1 MTEQEKTPLN
11 SLSELDFLPDWDNEK
26 INQKKE
32 KHHQDR
38 KKAVHKKSKYTK
50 KEKNEFTFQVSI
62 SQVVNE
68 SVKKQLRSD
77 AITRDVKV
85 IAGEI
90 LERQAFALK
99 VQFKERNKDFIINK
113 KNSEIYLDEESAINE
128 LIKDSKFVKIKKGEK
143 IQLKG
148 NFQYIYK
155 CNKTGNFYPPTSH
168 DAFDNLI
175 ETALMNSKVNFRK
188 KDYIESLSKS
198 TDAEEIKKLQE
209 TDLYKATFSIDETT
223 QFFSISALVK
233 YLKEINFQKF
243 FSKSNTIKLTA
254 KSLKDVSKY
263 AIINKNFALNSKERI
278 KSDISKVLLI
288 AIKRANFHTFIS
300 KNVNYISAYKPKKYI
315 EEEMNQCCK
324 LITRRCGKRGAPI
337 KELLGEYENFKKS
350 KIEILQEIKW
360 LLKEG
365 ILRQYSDG
373 QVELT

>member
-32 KHHQDR
+32 KHHQNR

-77 AITRDVKV
+77 AITRDVNV
-85 IAGEI
+85 IAREI

-128 LIKDSKFVKIKKGEK
+128 LIKDSKFVEIKKGEK

-175 ETALMNSKVNFRK
+175 ETALMNSKANFRK

-209 TDLYKATFSIDETT
+209 TDLYKTTFSIDETT
-223 QFFSISALVK
+223 QFFSINALVK

-288 AIKRANFHTFIS
+288 AIKRANFHTFFS

>member
-32 KHHQDR
+32 KHHQNR

-77 AITRDVKV
+77 AITRDVNV
-85 IAGEI
+85 IAREI

-128 LIKDSKFVKIKKGEK
+128 LIKDSKFVEIKKGEK

-175 ETALMNSKVNFRK
+175 ETALMNSKANFRK

-209 TDLYKATFSIDETT
+209 TDLYKTTFSIDETT
-223 QFFSISALVK
+223 QFFSINALVK

>member
-77 AITRDVKV
+77 AITRDVNV

-113 KNSEIYLDEESAINE
+113 KNSEIYLDEERAINE
-128 LIKDSKFVKIKKGEK
+128 LIKDSKFVEIKKGEK

-155 CNKTGNFYPPTSH
+155 CNKT
-168 DAFDNLI
+168 
-175 ETALMNSKVNFRK
+175 
-188 KDYIESLSKS
+188 
-198 TDAEEIKKLQE
+198 
-209 TDLYKATFSIDETT
+209 
-223 QFFSISALVK
+223 
-233 YLKEINFQKF
+233 
-243 FSKSNTIKLTA
+243 
-254 KSLKDVSKY
+254 
-263 AIINKNFALNSKERI
+263 
-278 KSDISKVLLI
+278 
-288 AIKRANFHTFIS
+288 
-300 KNVNYISAYKPKKYI
+300 
-315 EEEMNQCCK
+315 
-324 LITRRCGKRGAPI
+324 
-337 KELLGEYENFKKS
+337 
-350 KIEILQEIKW
+350 
-360 LLKEG
+360 
-365 ILRQYSDG
+365 
-373 QVELT
+373 